1 MKKNI
6 LCALTLAGLAGSVQ
20 ALPTPLGSVDTSG
33 GSLFASLPDNGP
45 FSDQYSFTLNGGNG
59 VRIGFTSFFWGKSS
73 ADFPSL
79 SFSLLG
85 FGTVSATPAVVDGSL
100 AADVF
105 FSGLN
110 SGQTYTLVVAGDEA
124 FNIGPDYLLQYVAG
138 KIGERTPYN
147 VSEPDSVALLLG
159 ALGLM
164 SLLARRRRVMKGE
177 PK

>member
-1 MKKNI
+1 MSKKI
-6 LCALTLAGLAGSVQ
+6 ICAMTLAGLAGSVL
-20 ALPTPLGSVDTSG
+20 AMPTPLGAIDTSG
-33 GSLFASLPDNGP
+33 GSLFAPLPDSGP
-45 FSDQYSFTLNGGNG
+45 FSDQYSFTLSGGNG

-73 ADFPSL
+73 ANFPSL

-85 FGTVSATPAVVDGSL
+85 LGTVLATPSVIDSSL
-100 AADVF
+100 TADVF

-110 SGQTYTLVVAGDEA
+110 AGQTYTLLVSGDESY
-124 FNIGPDYLLQYVAG
+124 NIGPDYLLQYVAG

-147 VSEPDSVALLLG
+147 VSEPDSFAMLLG

-164 SLLARRRRVMKGE
+164 SLLARRRQVMKGE